1 MVFLFFSLG
10 WGDVFLFCFFLFRPS
25 RAQMDREVALH
36 SAVHNRF
43 VKMDGGHM
51 SGSAHKAADALPP
64 KSESTSER
72 FAVVPAM
79 HGDEIVIALHSTIH
93 NRFISMTPNGVTAY
107 VVNAHELSN
116 DATWERFRVVKL

>member
-1 MVFLFFSLG
+1 ME
-10 WGDVFLFCFFLFRPS
+10 
-25 RAQMDREVALH
+25 REVALH

-64 KSESTSER
+64 KNEWTYER

-79 HGDEIVIALHSTIH
+79 HGDENVIALHSTFH
-93 NRFISMTPNGVTAY
+93 NRFIAMTWDGVTAHAM
-107 VVNAHELSN
+107 NAHELP
-116 DATWERFRVVKL
+116 DGATWERFRVVKL